1 MKVTKSLLIACA
13 CLGLF
18 ACSNEDTPSPEG
30 NLTDGET
37 QSIAI
42 RLEGLSSNAEGRA
55 FEEPITESSA
65 SSGKHTATLSDIAL
79 IGTDETNILTVK
91 TINSTDNSGNDWSQ
105 LTTAESGYIMHN
117 VPSQVR
123 KVYAIG
129 NYSKSSAVKTF
140 VDDLSSGAENQDNET
155 SNVTLVSGKT
165 IADMEKVVVSGTDN
179 KTFAD
184 VLLFGVDEQLATT
197 SSVTDD
203 SHPDNII
210 MQADITIKPLV
221 SRIEITKISCENLG
235 SIYSE
240 LTLKTIGLMN
250 VYNTLTLGGTAGDA
264 ITLATC
270 DMPEANPGSDD
281 KIQWGSASETTYA
294 WAWDNFSANTTLNST
309 TKQWTGDSGK
319 IPAYQFFAKQ
329 VDNTNFHV
337 KLFLEAKETSGEA
350 TSALNTVTANISS
363 DNDFTMNE
371 PGKIYKVELNFAEE
385 NIGTWDPDEKICIN
399 VRVTAED
406 WTIVTLDGIT
416 YE

>member
-1 MKVTKSLLIACA
+1 MKVTKSLFLACA

-55 FEEPITESSA
+55 FEDPITENST

-140 VDDLSSGAENQDNET
+140 VEGLISGAEGQADET
-155 SNVTLVSGKT
+155 SNVTLVNGKT

-184 VLLFGVDEQLATT
+184 VLLFGVDEQLETA
-197 SSVTDD
+197 SNVTDE
-203 SHPDNII
+203 SHPNNII

-250 VYNTLTLGGTAGDA
+250 VYNTLTLGGTPNDA

-270 DMPEANPGSDD
+270 DMPGTDPGTPG
-281 KIQWGSASETTYA
+281 KIAWGSTTETTYS
-294 WAWDNFSANTTLNST
+294 WAWDNFESNTKLTSSS
-309 TKQWTGDSGK
+309 QSWTGNSGK

-337 KLFLEAKETSGEA
+337 KLYLEAKEKSGNA

-363 DNDFTMNE
+363 DADFKINE

-399 VRVTAED
+399 VTVKAED

>member
-1 MKVTKSLLIACA
+1 MKVTKSLFLACA

-55 FEEPITESSA
+55 FEESIEESSS

-79 IGTDETNILTVK
+79 IGTDGTNILTVV
-91 TINSTDNSGNDWSQ
+91 TISSSMDTNSDWQ
-105 LTTAESGYIMHN
+105 KLTTAESGYIMHN

-140 VDDLSSGAENQDNET
+140 VDGLGSGTEGQADET

-179 KTFAD
+179 KTFAH
-184 VLLFGVDEQLATT
+184 VLLFGVDEQLETA
-197 SSVTDD
+197 SGVTDE

-270 DMPEANPGSDD
+270 DMPNASPAAEE
-281 KIQWGSASETTYA
+281 KIQWGSAAETAYS
-294 WAWDNFSANTTLNST
+294 WAWDNFNAETKLSST

-329 VDNTNFHV
+329 VDTTNFHV
-337 KLFLEAKETSGEA
+337 KLFLEAKEKSGEA

-385 NIGTWDPDEKICIN
+385 NIGTWDPDEQICIN
-399 VRVTAED
+399 VTVTAED

>member
-1 MKVTKSLLIACA
+1 MKVTKSLFLACA

-55 FEEPITESSA
+55 FEKPITESGT

-79 IGTDETNILTVK
+79 IGTDETNIRTVV
-91 TINSTDNSGNDWSQ
+91 TISYNADSNSDWQ
-105 LTTAESGYIMHN
+105 KLTTAESGYIMHN

-129 NYSKSSAVKTF
+129 NYSKSSAVKDF
-140 VDDLSSGAENQDNET
+140 VEGLSSGAEQQADET

-165 IADMEKVVVSGTDN
+165 IADMEAVVVSGTDN
-179 KTFAD
+179 KTFTD

-250 VYNTLTLGGTAGDA
+250 VYNTLTLSGTPGDA

-270 DMPEANPGSDD
+270 DIPEANPGSDD
-281 KIQWGSASETTYA
+281 KIQWGSAAETTYS
-294 WAWDNFSANTTLNST
+294 WAWDNFNAE
-309 TKQWTGDSGK
+309 TKLTSSSKSWTGNSGN

-329 VDNTNFHV
+329 VDGTNFHV
-337 KLFLEAKETSGEA
+337 KLYLEAKEKSGEA

-363 DNDFTMNE
+363 DSDFTMNE

-399 VRVTAED
+399 VTVKAQD